1 MSRCRRALSSCRSRI
16 TAPPTVPKPAKA
28 TRKRGGFLGW
38 VGNAFSLEVGQI
50 ELPVDGANRVVEP
63 IPGDD
68 AGDADLGAADELDI
82 DAVPRRGL
90 NHAAGDSRRAAG
102 PAPRKGRRLPQKP
115 PPPSQVS
122 TPRFNPAQDFGG

>member
-50 ELPVDGANRVVEP
+50 ELPVDGANRALEP
-63 IPGDD
+63 IPGED

-82 DAVPRRGL
+82 DAFSRPGL
-90 NHAAGDSRRAAG
+90 KHAAGDARRAGDPGADDG
-102 PAPRKGRRLPQKP
+102 DLGH
-115 PPPSQVS
+115 V
-122 TPRFNPAQDFGG
+122 GGD